1 MTMPGI
7 HDKQKET
14 TFFDARATSDG
25 YDVFTRV
32 DRRAVCGSHAP
43 AEIAASTSSGRSRAT
58 ISSGLCGRQSS
69 QRSTCSI

>member
-7 HDKQKET
+7 QDKQKET

-25 YDVFTRV
+25 YDVCTRV
-32 DRRAVCGSHAP
+32 ERTADRGSRPP
-43 AEIAASTSSGRSRAT
+43 AEIAASTSSCLSLAT
-58 ISSGLCGRQSS
+58 ISSDLCGPQLS